1 MIKKLKKLQVL
12 CLKYLANLY
21 GYKIVMV
28 KVENG
33 EVTIEGDDEL
43 VKHTDITG
51 YWFEEEQLKKNK

>member
-1 MIKKLKKLQVL
+1 MIKKLKRLQVL

-43 VKHTDITG
+43 LKHTDITG
-51 YWFEEEQLKKNK
+51 YWFKKGTIKKK